1 MKNKILL
8 AGVLMIAFVFT
19 FSICFA
25 VKNENTRT
33 GNQTQQQ
40 TQTSNQGENS
50 QIQTQNNEQTQ
61 DNEGEQNGNTVQNQT
76 QQQTQNQGEENQIQT
91 KAQIKEQAKTVNG
104 EIYRNTVSNVVQ
116 GLLEVA
122 DNAKGGIGEQ
132 VRMIAQ
138 EQERTREQVAD
149 QIESIQQ
156 RNKIKIFLIGTNYK
170 NLGALRSEM
179 VNTENRL
186 RQLNNLM
193 EKTQNQNDQD
203 ALQLQIQTMQTE
215 QERINSFIQ
224 ANESKFSL
232 FGWLVKLF
240 TK

>member
-1 MKNKILL
+1 
-8 AGVLMIAFVFT
+8 
-19 FSICFA
+19 
-25 VKNENTRT
+25 
-33 GNQTQQQ
+33 
-40 TQTSNQGENS
+40 
-50 QIQTQNNEQTQ
+50 
-61 DNEGEQNGNTVQNQT
+61 
-76 QQQTQNQGEENQIQT
+76 
-91 KAQIKEQAKTVNG
+91 
-104 EIYRNTVSNVVQ
+104 
-116 GLLEVA
+116 
-122 DNAKGGIGEQ
+122 
-132 VRMIAQ
+132 MIAQ

-215 QERINSFIQ
+215 QERINLFIQ